1 MCRGVIARLM
11 SMPPKVAQAGLIPA
25 LYQATQITYL
35 PRVEKVSGNV
45 ILDSSSAVYLG
56 SIAIPVYAFLA

>member
-35 PRVEKVSGNV
+35 PRSRKGFWKCVCNRW
-45 ILDSSSAVYLG
+45 L
-56 SIAIPVYAFLA
+56 SICV

>member
-35 PRVEKVSGNV
+35 PRSRKGFWKCNTR
-45 ILDSSSAVYLG
+45 
-56 SIAIPVYAFLA
+56 

>member
-11 SMPPKVAQAGLIPA
+11 PMLSKMAQDGLIPS

-45 ILDSSSAVYLG
+45 L
-56 SIAIPVYAFLA
+56 

>member
-25 LYQATQITYL
+25 LYQAIQITYL

-45 ILDSSSAVYLG
+45 ILDSSSAVYLW

>member
-45 ILDSSSAVYLG
+45 LSKIS
-56 SIAIPVYAFLA
+56 AIPVYAFLV

>member
-56 SIAIPVYAFLA
+56 SIAIPVYAFLV